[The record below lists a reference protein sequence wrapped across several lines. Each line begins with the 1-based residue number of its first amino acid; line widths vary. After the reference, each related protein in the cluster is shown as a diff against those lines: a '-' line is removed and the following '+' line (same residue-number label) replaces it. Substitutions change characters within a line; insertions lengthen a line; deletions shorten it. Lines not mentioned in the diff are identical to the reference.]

1 MGGFDLTKGD
11 LECLPNGEWL
21 NDEVCCPHFCLL
33 AANFLPRSED
43 CAGRIAG
50 LCQTDFGV
58 LTGHI
63 LFPNAHERAS
73 DDKSHDLVQVINAY
87 MSLLALR
94 SEARWAKLK
103 REAQDRDRTK
113 AKARKERCEEAESR
127 VDENDGGWDVTEGKS
142 SIDDDRRSEQMETP
156 GEMERKTRSTLR
168 GKSSASGGSDST
180 RSSGGK
186 DARQE
191 EGSAAGDPGRRSGQ
205 EEASCNLGDAEGSGG
220 SPKRCA
226 FFSSFFYALLRNAKD
241 GYAHENVRRWSRKKV
256 ASPCE
261 IGRACWHPFCKH
273 APENLIHVAASVL
286 AFRHKDDSCLC
297 RSSETWT

>member
-1 MGGFDLTKGD
+1 MGVFDLTKGD
-11 LECLPNGEWL
+11 LKCLPNGEWL

-33 AANFLPRSED
+33 AANFS
-43 CAGRIAG
+43 
-50 LCQTDFGV
+50 GV
-58 LTGHI
+58 LTGHM

-113 AKARKERCEEAESR
+113 AKARKERCEEAESQ
-127 VDENDGGWDVTEGKS
+127 VDENDGGRDVTEGKS
-142 SIDDDRRSEQMETP
+142 SIDDDSRSEQMETP
-156 GEMERKTRSTLR
+156 REMERETRSTLR

-191 EGSAAGDPGRRSGQ
+191 EGSEAGDPGRLSGQ

-241 GYAHENVRRWSRKKV
+241 GYKYKNVRRWSRKKV
-256 ASPCE
+256 ASP
-261 IGRACWHPFCKH
+261 
-273 APENLIHVAASVL
+273 L
-286 AFRHKDDSCLC
+286 
-297 RSSETWT
+297 